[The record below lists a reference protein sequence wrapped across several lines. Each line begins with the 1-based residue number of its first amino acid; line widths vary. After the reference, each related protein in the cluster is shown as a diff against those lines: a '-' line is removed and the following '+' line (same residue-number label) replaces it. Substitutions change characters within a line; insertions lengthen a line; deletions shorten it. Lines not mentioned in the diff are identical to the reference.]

1 MNSYYENRQN
11 WIMKKYI
18 FITLEGSTEAPN
30 SLYEVNN
37 MQVIGIVQNVA
48 NEDEALKKLLIEN
61 EWIIDAEF
69 NVAEFIVYE
78 IL

>member
-1 MNSYYENRQN
+1 
-11 WIMKKYI
+11 MKKFI
-18 FITLEGSTEAPN
+18 FISPEGSTEAPN

-37 MQVIGIVQNVA
+37 MQVIGIVEDVN

-61 EWIIDAEF
+61 LWIIDAEF
-69 NVAEFIVYE
+69 NIAEFIVYE

>member
-1 MNSYYENRQN
+1 
-11 WIMKKYI
+11 MKKYI
-18 FITLEGSTEAPN
+18 FITPEGNTFSPN
-30 SLYEVNN
+30 GEEVEN
-37 MQVIGIVQNVA
+37 MQVIGIIEDVT

-69 NVAEFIVYE
+69 NIAEFIVYQ

>member
-1 MNSYYENRQN
+1 
-11 WIMKKYI
+11 MKKYI
-18 FITLEGSTEAPN
+18 FISPEGSTEAPN

-37 MQVIGIVQNVA
+37 MQVIGIVENVI

-69 NVAEFIVYE
+69 NIAEFIVYE
-78 IL
+78 IS